1 MGFGDPALP
10 SLGATGIVAV
20 ASTAIMAAASYS
32 TAVSGSPSDPK
43 LQAPNQVS
51 GRPSTS
57 AITSNQG
64 CCVRLLTTLLSS
76 DTMEQGR
83 ASSSQEKQK
92 QEDGSTPRFDGLR
105 FIESLVTAHR

>member
-1 MGFGDPALP
+1 MK
-10 SLGATGIVAV
+10 ATGIVTV

-32 TAVSGSPSDPK
+32 TAVSGSLSDPK
-43 LQAPNQVS
+43 LQAQNQVS

-83 ASSSQEKQK
+83 ESSSQEKEKQK